1 MKFRRTQYRD
11 NLRLNLTPLIDMVF
25 LLLVFF
31 MMTTTFN
38 RESQLEI
45 NLPEATSA
53 ESTPVTPS
61 VIRVVID
68 AQGQY
73 SVDNSPPLIDNRLET
88 LVRAM
93 ERAVTDKQDP
103 VVMISADA
111 FAQHQMVIRAM
122 EAAKELGLLKLTFE
136 AQDSPEE

>member
-93 ERAVTDKQDP
+93 ERAVVDKQDP